1 MESMKVLIADK
12 FEKVGIDGLKE
23 LGCTVISQP
32 DVKAD
37 ELPALM
43 RQSDPNILIVRG
55 KKVSADA
62 LKAGTAL
69 TLVIRAG
76 AGIDTIDVDT
86 ASSLGIF
93 VSNCPGK
100 NSIAVAELVMGL
112 LLSCDR
118 RIPDQ
123 VSDLRQGRWKRGS
136 TPRREDSTGEGWAS
150 WGWGRSGRKSRV
162 RAAAFGM
169 RVIAWSRSLTH
180 ADADRAGGRLRADP
194 ARGGAALRRGH
205 DQRGR
210 QRRDEAPGGRRVPC
224 RHAARAR
231 ISSIPRAARWSTRRR
246 CAGRSRRRASAP
258 GLDVFQNEPAG
269 GAGEFANPIVQA
281 PGVYGTHHVGASTD
295 QAQVAIAHEVIRIVQ
310 AFRDTGDVPNV
321 VNRLARSSATHVL
334 SIRHRNRPGVLAHVF
349 AVLAGAAINV
359 EEVENIIYHG
369 AQATLARIHL
379 DGQPNNGALDR
390 IRTGNP
396 DIISVE
402 LSEIMTRPHLQFQRR
417 PRGPSRAGAPEGAGG
432 HLERRRQRYRHH
444 GAQPPRQGLRPDH
457 RRGRGGVPGA
467 GGHSGQL
474 SRAVPAGRRLAPVLD
489 GADEPAAGATAPPTT
504 CSRASGRRRR

>member
-1 MESMKVLIADK
+1 MKVLIADK

-23 LGCTVISQP
+23 LGCAVVSQP
-32 DVKAD
+32 DVKAE
-37 ELPALM
+37 ELPAAI
-43 RQSDPNILIVRG
+43 RATDPHILIVRS

-86 ASSLGIF
+86 ASSLGVF

-123 VSDLRQGRWKRGS
+123 VTDLRAGVWNKGEYSKARGLHGRTLGIVGLGQIG
-136 TPRREDSTGEGWAS
+136 REIAA
-150 WGWGRSGRKSRV
+150 
-162 RAAAFGM
+162 RARAFGM
-169 RVIAWSRSLTH
+169 RVVGWSRSLTH
-180 ADADRAGGRLRADP
+180 EEADRLGITYAQTPVEVAHVSDAVSINVAANTETRQLVNAEFLAAMRPGAYLINTSRGSVVDEVALEQAVREKRIRA
-194 ARGGAALRRGH
+194 
-205 DQRGR
+205 
-210 QRRDEAPGGRRVPC
+210 
-224 RHAARAR
+224 
-231 ISSIPRAARWSTRRR
+231 
-246 CAGRSRRRASAP
+246 
-258 GLDVFQNEPAG
+258 GLDVFADEPTG
-269 GAGEFANPIVQA
+269 GTGAFASAIAKA

-310 AFRDTGDVPNV
+310 TFQTTGEVPNV

-349 AVLAGAAINV
+349 GVLASGAINV

-379 DGQPNNGALDR
+379 DGVPDGAAVER
-390 IRTGNP
+390 IRTGNQ

-402 LSEIMTRPHLQFQRR
+402 LSEID
-417 PRGPSRAGAPEGAGG
+417 GK
-432 HLERRRQRYRHH
+432 
-444 GAQPPRQGLRPDH
+444 
-457 RRGRGGVPGA
+457 GR
-467 GGHSGQL
+467 
-474 SRAVPAGRRLAPVLD
+474 
-489 GADEPAAGATAPPTT
+489 
-504 CSRASGRRRR
+504 